1 MQTQLRHQISRIAAL
16 AWPILIGQLAVIAYG
31 VIDTAMTARFSAT
44 DLAALAI
51 GTSVYVS
58 VFIGLNGV
66 LQALSPIISQL
77 FGARRFEDIGFEVKQ
92 GAWLALFLSI
102 AGSLVLAFPDP
113 LLSIANASPELHEK
127 SALYLRIQALAL
139 PASLGFRIYASL
151 NTAIG
156 RPKMVMVIHIVG
168 VMLKVPLNALFIFG
182 GLGLPARGGP
192 GCALATATITWL
204 TLLVGFII
212 LRTGK
217 SYRAFQIF
225 GSGFVAPRWA
235 PQRTLLKLG
244 IPMGLSYLIEVTAF
258 TFMAL
263 FIARLGAIV
272 VAGHQVTANFAT
284 VLYMLPLSIASAT
297 STLVAQSIGARKLD
311 AARRIGNVGI
321 GLAAVLSV
329 TIGCIVWLM
338 RDLIIRAYTP
348 DEAVIAIAMPLF
360 LFIAFYQLGDSVQV
374 TTAFVLRAYR
384 VAVVP
389 TVMYAIALWGVG
401 LGGGYLLGLDPLGIS
416 PPALQGAAGFWFG
429 NSASLVLVAAGLLW
443 YLRRVQRR
451 AERERS

>member
-1 MQTQLRHQISRIAAL
+1 
-16 AWPILIGQLAVIAYG
+16 
-31 VIDTAMTARFSAT
+31 
-44 DLAALAI
+44 
-51 GTSVYVS
+51 
-58 VFIGLNGV
+58 
-66 LQALSPIISQL
+66 
-77 FGARRFEDIGFEVKQ
+77 
-92 GAWLALFLSI
+92 
-102 AGSLVLAFPDP
+102 
-113 LLSIANASPELHEK
+113 
-127 SALYLRIQALAL
+127 
-139 PASLGFRIYASL
+139 
-151 NTAIG
+151 
-156 RPKMVMVIHIVG
+156 
-168 VMLKVPLNALFIFG
+168 
-182 GLGLPARGGP
+182 
-192 GCALATATITWL
+192 
-204 TLLVGFII
+204 
-212 LRTGK
+212 
-217 SYRAFQIF
+217 
-225 GSGFVAPRWA
+225 
-235 PQRTLLKLG
+235 
-244 IPMGLSYLIEVTAF
+244 
-258 TFMAL
+258 
-263 FIARLGAIV
+263 
-272 VAGHQVTANFAT
+272 
-284 VLYMLPLSIASAT
+284 MLPLSIASAT

-443 YLRRVQRR
+443 YLWRVQRR